1 MKDKIMDFFNKN
13 KKAVIIG
20 AVALVAVIIAVFIGL
35 VCCGGSNNG
44 KKDNKGPVEYTL
56 NIQTPGGLV
65 FEGVNIYVYEQK
77 NTDNLLFAGKSDENG
92 QFKFTT
98 AADPNGFG
106 YRLEGLP
113 TEGYEIKDMY
123 SLTSKDE
130 KTNQLYLC
138 VDMVVKPLDDM
149 ANTKFK
155 LGSVIKDFTVKT
167 PDGKE
172 ATISALLKEKDA
184 VVLNFFYLAC
194 QPCKSEFPYLEEAYK
209 KYSNDIAVIAMTPV
223 DKDDAAIKSFADE
236 LGLTFYVAQCD
247 SQWEQ
252 MMNISAYPTTVVIDK
267 WGMISFMHTGTV
279 TEAGV
284 FESIFTYYSNDDYVQ
299 KTVKYLEDIVNAE
312 AEEGTQGN
320 PITILPDASDFEAK
334 VAAGKEVYFELPKVT
349 NMIMTINDADAYV
362 IYNEEKYEAKDGV
375 VSLVVS
381 APDSFTP
388 AQFVVGNKGTSDK
401 TFKATLEAVKG
412 TMMNPYEFTLGAMST
427 DVAAGNEQGVY
438 YKFVAKES
446 GTLTYKPVSVTNN
459 AGYDVTLY
467 NLNTYVNNTLSA
479 NANAD
484 GTVSIVVNA
493 GDDVQVVIGT
503 TPNADNEYPAA
514 TISGEVSFVAGEG
527 TGSNNNAEDVEYTVT
542 VKDADGKAM
551 SGVQITI
558 DTAEATTDASGAAKV
573 TLKSGSYVVGITCPT
588 GYKLQGEVTISAETP
603 NVTATLVS
611 TVAKQVKYTVKVTD
625 ENGKAINGA
634 TVIVGSSTAT
644 TNTSGTATV
653 TLAEGSY
660 DVAVSANGYVT
671 GSGKV
676 TKTSTSV
683 TIKLKKNAAADTGV
697 TYTVKV
703 VDYKG
708 TGQKGLTVML
718 KNNGTPVA
726 TATTDNNG
734 VATVKLAKGTYDI
747 VVAFAGG
754 NNGFDKST
762 AQVTASKTSTTITV
776 APKASATEEV
786 YFDKT
791 DAYYI
796 TEGGQYVTI
805 PAEDIKKNEGKN
817 AYFLFEPTK
826 SGTYKISLTNANA
839 TISYWGASTFFIAN
853 STSEI
858 EHTNTSITLNV
869 KDSNIGSTYVIG
881 VKGTDD
887 CIINVIRT
895 GDAVLDAN
903 DMEWTEYVGS
913 DKVKPYTFGG
923 GTLTYVD
930 ITKPTS
936 TYNLVYNTTDGY
948 YHLGTANGPV
958 MLVHLGTG
966 APCVALSDV
975 IGYTG
980 TGGSNFGKYI
990 YNGKTLIKK
999 ERYNS
1004 LLENYMKNMDPN
1016 KFVYPLTKD
1025 LMYIMKNGGE
1035 QRGWWSSNTQGNVV
1049 YTTYP
1054 NLNPEIAWMFACCYV
1069 AN

>member
-35 VCCGGSNNG
+35 VCCGGNNNG

-514 TISGEVSFVAGEG
+514 TISGEVLFVAGEG

-573 TLKSGSYVVGITCPT
+573 TLKSGSYMVMITPPT
-588 GYKLQGEVTISAETP
+588 GYKVQGEVT
-603 NVTATLVS
+603 VTADVPSTTVTLVS
-611 TVAKQVKYTVKVTD
+611 TTAKQVTYTVKVTD
-625 ENGKAINGA
+625 DSGNAIKGA
-634 TVIVGSSTAT
+634 TVIVGNSLAT
-644 TNTSGTATV
+644 TNASGSASV

-660 DVAVSANGYVT
+660 DVAVSATGYAT

-676 TKTSTSV
+676 TKSSTSTTV
-683 TIKLKKNAAADTGV
+683 KLKKSTVAQTGT
-697 TYTVKV
+697 TYTISA

-708 TGQKGLTVML
+708 VGQSGVTVIF
-718 KNNGTPVA
+718 KSNGTAIA
-726 TATTDNNG
+726 TATTDSEG
-734 VATVKLAKGTYDI
+734 KATAQLVKGTYDI
-747 VVAFAGG
+747 QLVSSGYGYDSA
-754 NNGFDKST
+754 N
-762 AQVTASKTSTTITV
+762 AQVTSSKTTATIMMAEVASDSEEAYFDTTGAYIISTGGNYVEIPSEDKNNEGGNAFFLFSPKRTGTYVVTV
-776 APKASATEEV
+776 YNPKATID
-786 YFDKT
+786 YW
-791 DAYYI
+791 
-796 TEGGQYVTI
+796 GGNGTTGTI
-805 PAEDIKKNEGKN
+805 QHSTWNIDH
-817 AYFLFEPTK
+817 T
-826 SGTYKISLTNANA
+826 STSLTFNVVDV
-839 TISYWGASTFFIAN
+839 GPTF
-853 STSEI
+853 
-858 EHTNTSITLNV
+858 
-869 KDSNIGSTYVIG
+869 VIG
-881 VKGTDD
+881 IQGVEN
-887 CIINVIRT
+887 CIVSVVRT
-895 GDAVLDAN
+895 GAAKTE
-903 DMEWTEYVGS
+903 MAWTDYVGS
-913 DKVKPYTFGG
+913 YKIKPYTLGSG
-923 GTLTYVD
+923 ALTFVD
-930 ITKPTS
+930 ITKPTND
-936 TYNLVYNTTDGY
+936 YNLVYNSNDEY
-948 YHLGTANGPV
+948 YHLGSADGPV
-958 MLVHLGTG
+958 MLVQLGNQ
-966 APCVALSDV
+966 APYVALSDV
-975 IGYTG
+975 IGFTG
-980 TGGSNFGKYI
+980 SGGSNFGKYI
-990 YNGKTLIKK
+990 YDSNGTLIKK
-999 ERYNS
+999 ENYTS
-1004 LLENYMKNMDPN
+1004 LLFEYMQNMDET
-1016 KFVYPLTKD
+1016 KGVYPLTKD
-1025 LMYIMKNGGE
+1025 LMYILNNGGE
-1035 QRGWWSSNTQGNVV
+1035 YRGWWASSGYGNII
-1049 YTTYP
+1049 YASEP
-1054 NLNPEIAWMFACCYV
+1054 NLNPKIAWMFACCYV
-1069 AN
+1069 AK